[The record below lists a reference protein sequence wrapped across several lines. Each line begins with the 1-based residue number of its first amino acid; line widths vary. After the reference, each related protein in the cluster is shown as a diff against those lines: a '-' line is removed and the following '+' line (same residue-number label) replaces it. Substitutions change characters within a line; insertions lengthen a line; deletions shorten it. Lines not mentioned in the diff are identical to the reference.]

1 MGLFNN
7 RYGHVIQG
15 TSQRPLRRPTTLT
28 SEREMSYDP
37 AVRPDPTTAGPAAA
51 AAASPGTPPPD
62 TQLSGRARFLG
73 AMFLMATSAIGPG
86 FIVQTTTFTNQLKAA
101 FAFAIAVSILFDIAI
116 QLNVWRV
123 IGVSGR
129 RAQDLANSVV
139 PGAGYALSALDV
151 LGGLV
156 FNIGNIAGCSLG
168 LNAIFGL
175 DVRIGAAISAVVAI
189 GVFLVRRAGVA
200 MDRVVVLLGLVMI
213 ALTTLVTL
221 RTQPPLGD
229 ALVQTVSPDTA
240 SFLVITT
247 LIGGTVGGYIV
258 YAGAH
263 RMVDNGIKG
272 EVYVPQITR
281 SSILGVAITGVMRVL
296 LFLAV
301 LGVVAGGAKLGEL
314 NPAGDAFKSA
324 LGTGGEI
331 VFGIIMWSAAITSVI
346 GASYTSTSFLK
357 VMGSWVGRFE
367 RWVVCGFIVVS
378 TTVFLVAATTPVKLL
393 IFAGAFNG
401 LILPFGLGIL
411 LWIAARRRD
420 LLGGYRYPTWLIVIG
435 LVAWVATIYL
445 GWNALT
451 GLKNL
456 F

>member
-1 MGLFNN
+1 MS
-7 RYGHVIQG
+7 HPPAD
-15 TSQRPLRRPTTLT
+15 RPSPTTGGAG
-28 SEREMSYDP
+28 SP
-37 AVRPDPTTAGPAAA
+37 AGAVEAL
-51 AAASPGTPPPD
+51 PPPD
-62 TQLSGRARFLG
+62 AQLSGRAKFLG

-86 FIVQTTTFTNQLKAA
+86 FITQTTTFTDQLKAA

-139 PGAGYALSALDV
+139 PGAGYVLSALDV

-175 DVRIGAAISAVVAI
+175 DVRVGAAISAVVAVGI
-189 GVFLVRRAGVA
+189 FLVRQAGVA
-200 MDRVVVLLGLVMI
+200 MDRVVVILGVVMI
-213 ALTTLVTL
+213 ALTTFVAVKTK
-221 RTQPPLGD
+221 PPLGE

-263 RMVDNGIKG
+263 RLVDNGIKG
-272 EVYVPQITR
+272 EGYVPQITR
-281 SSILGVAITGVMRVL
+281 SSIIGVAITGVMRVL

-301 LGVVAGGAKLGEL
+301 LGVVAGGAKLDAL
-314 NPAGDAFKSA
+314 NPAADAFQQA
-324 LGTGGEI
+324 LGTSGKI
-331 VFGIIMWSAAITSVI
+331 VFGVIMWSAAITSVI

-357 VMGSWVGRFE
+357 VMGPWVSRRE
-367 RWVVCGFIVVS
+367 RWVVCGFIVAS
-378 TTVFLVAATTPVKLL
+378 TAVFLVAATTPVKLL

-420 LLGGYRYPTWLIVIG
+420 LMGGYKYPSWLIVIG
-435 LVAWVATIYL
+435 VLAWAATIYL
-445 GWNALT
+445 GYNSLT
-451 GLKNL
+451 GIKDL

>member
-1 MGLFNN
+1 MS
-7 RYGHVIQG
+7 
-15 TSQRPLRRPTTLT
+15 TSKESPDG
-28 SEREMSYDP
+28 SVGVP
-37 AVRPDPTTAGPAAA
+37 ADGPVDA
-51 AAASPGTPPPD
+51 
-62 TQLSGRARFLG
+62 QLSGRAKFLG

-86 FIVQTTTFTNQLKAA
+86 FITQTTTFTDQLAAA
-101 FAFAIAVSILFDIAI
+101 FAFAIVVSILFDVAI

-129 RAQDLANSVV
+129 RAQDLANSVL
-139 PGAGYALSALDV
+139 PGSGYVLAALDV

-175 DVRIGAAISAVVAI
+175 DVRIGAALSAAVAI
-189 GVFLVRRAGVA
+189 GIFLVRRAGVA
-200 MDRVVVLLGLVMI
+200 MDRVVVILGLVMI
-213 ALTTLVTL
+213 ALTTVVAVK
-221 RTQPPLGD
+221 TQPPVGE
-229 ALVQTVSPDTA
+229 ALRQTVAPDTV

-263 RMVDNGIKG
+263 RLVDNGIKG
-272 EVYVPQITR
+272 EEFVPQITR
-281 SSILGVAITGVMRVL
+281 SSVLGVIITGVMRVL

-301 LGVVAGGAKLGEL
+301 LGVVAGGKELDAL
-314 NPAGDAFKSA
+314 NPAASAFQHA
-324 LGTGGEI
+324 LGETGRI
-331 VFGIIMWSAAITSVI
+331 VFGVIMWSAAITSVI

-357 VMGSWVGRFE
+357 VLGPWVTRWE
-367 RWVVCGFIVVS
+367 RWVVCGFIAAS
-378 TTVFLVAATTPVKLL
+378 TVVFLVAATTPVKLL
-393 IFAGAFNG
+393 VFAGAFNG

-420 LLGGYRYPTWLIVIG
+420 LLGGYRYPAWLLVIG
-435 LVAWVATIYL
+435 VVAWVLTIYL
-445 GWNALT
+445 GYSSLT
-451 GLKNL
+451 GLGDL

>member
-1 MGLFNN
+1 
-7 RYGHVIQG
+7 
-15 TSQRPLRRPTTLT
+15 
-28 SEREMSYDP
+28 MSS
-37 AVRPDPTTAGPAAA
+37 TPAARPGSTTVT
-51 AAASPGTPPPD
+51 ASPPD

-73 AMFLMATSAIGPG
+73 AMFLMATSAVGPG
-86 FIVQTTTFTNQLKAA
+86 FIVQTTTFTDQLKAA

-139 PGAGYALSALDV
+139 PGAGYVLSALDV

-175 DVRIGAAISAVVAI
+175 DVRVGAAISAVVAI
-189 GVFLVRRAGVA
+189 GIFLVRRAGVA

-213 ALTTLVTL
+213 GLTTVVTL
-221 RTQPPLGD
+221 KTRPPLGD
-229 ALVQTVSPDTA
+229 ALLQTVSPDTA

-263 RMVDNGIKG
+263 RLVDNGIQG
-272 EVYVPQITR
+272 ERYVPQITR
-281 SSILGVAITGVMRVL
+281 SSILGVAITGLMRVL

-301 LGVVAGGAKLGEL
+301 LGVVEGGAKLGEL
-314 NPAGDAFKSA
+314 NPAGDAFKFA
-324 LGTGGEI
+324 LGASGEV

-357 VMGSWVGRFE
+357 VMGSWVTRWE
-367 RWVVCGFIVVS
+367 RWVVCGFIVTS

-393 IFAGAFNG
+393 VFAGAFNG

-420 LLGGYRYPTWLIVIG
+420 LMGGYRYPAWLIGIG

-451 GLKNL
+451 GLQDL

>member
-1 MGLFNN
+1 MA
-7 RYGHVIQG
+7 HI
-15 TSQRPLRRPTTLT
+15 S
-28 SEREMSYDP
+28 
-37 AVRPDPTTAGPAAA
+37 PDRSP
-51 AAASPGTPPPD
+51 SPGEAVPPPGGTGRAPVPD
-62 TQLSGRARFLG
+62 TSLSGRDKFLG

-86 FIVQTTTFTNQLKAA
+86 FITQTVTFTDQMKAS

-129 RAQDLANSVV
+129 RAQDLANSVL

-156 FNIGNIAGCSLG
+156 FNIGNIAGTSLG

-175 DVRIGAAISAVVAI
+175 DVRVGAALSAAVAI
-189 GVFLVRRAGVA
+189 AIFLVRRAGVA
-200 MDRVVVLLGLVMI
+200 MDRIVVLLGVVMI
-213 ALTTLVTL
+213 ALTTFVAIK
-221 RTQPPLGD
+221 TQPPLGE
-229 ALVQTVSPDTA
+229 ALRQTVSPDTA

-263 RMVDNGIKG
+263 RLVDNGIQG
-272 EVYVPQITR
+272 EHYVPQITR
-281 SSILGVAITGVMRVL
+281 SSVMGVAITGVMRVV
-296 LFLAV
+296 LFLAI
-301 LGVVAGGAKLGEL
+301 LGVVAGGAKLDAL
-314 NPAGDAFKSA
+314 NPAADAFQHA
-324 LGTGGEI
+324 LGTTGKV
-331 VFGIIMWSAAITSVI
+331 VFGVIMWSAAVTSVI

-357 VMGSWVGRFE
+357 VMGPWVTRWE

-378 TTVFLVAATTPVKLL
+378 TSVFLVAETTPVKLL
-393 IFAGAFNG
+393 VFAGAFNG

-420 LLGGYRYPTWLIVIG
+420 LMGGYRYPTWLIAIG
-435 LVAWVATIYL
+435 TVAWVVTIYL
-445 GWNALT
+445 GYNSLT
-451 GLKNL
+451 GIKAL
-456 F
+456 FA